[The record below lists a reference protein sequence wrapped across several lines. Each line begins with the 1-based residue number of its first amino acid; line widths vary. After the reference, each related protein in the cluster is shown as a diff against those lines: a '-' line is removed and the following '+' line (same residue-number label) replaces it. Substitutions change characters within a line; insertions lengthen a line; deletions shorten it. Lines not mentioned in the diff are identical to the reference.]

1 MDIYISKKCSHCKKI
16 LMLFY
21 NNKHLIQYFNIID
34 IEGISVPSYIQ
45 SVPTLTYNG
54 ELYYDD
60 RLYGLIESVNQHH
73 MNNSGQLQQ
82 PMQQQPMQQQ
92 PMQQQPS
99 KQQPMQQQPMQQQP
113 MQQQPQQK
121 KEEEIV
127 GICSGEDCLYENI
140 NENEGENNLMQQYC
154 FLDEGYKEQSQKQKT
169 TNEKEGKFD
178 NNAYEAMMKSRGS
191 M

>member
-1 MDIYISKKCSHCKKI
+1 M
-16 LMLFY
+16 FY

-73 MNNSGQLQQ
+73 MNNSGQQSMQQ

-92 PMQQQPS
+92 PIQQQ
-99 KQQPMQQQPMQQQP
+99 QQVQPP
-113 MQQQPQQK
+113 KQK

-127 GICSGEDCLYENI
+127 GICLGEDCLYENI

-154 FLDEGYKEQSQKQKT
+154 FLDDGYKEQSQKQNNSSDKQ
-169 TNEKEGKFD
+169 GKFD
-178 NNAYEAMMKSRGS
+178 NNAYEAMMKSRGA

>member
-1 MDIYISKKCSHCKKI
+1 M
-16 LMLFY
+16 FY

-34 IEGISVPSYIQ
+34 IEGISIPNYIQ

-73 MNNSGQLQQ
+73 MNNSGQQ

-92 PMQQQPS
+92 PMQQQPM
-99 KQQPMQQQPMQQQP
+99 QQKPMQQKQS
-113 MQQQPQQK
+113 PQQK
-121 KEEEIV
+121 KEEVTEIV

-140 NENEGENNLMQQYC
+140 NDNEGDNNLMQQYC
-154 FLDEGYKEQSQKQKT
+154 FLDDGYKEQSQKQNT
-169 TNEKEGKFD
+169 TSEKEGKFD
-178 NNAYEAMMKSRGS
+178 NNAYEAMMKSRGA